1 MPDSILKKAM
11 QYIST
16 RNSKKTFSF
25 KDVFLNALAPD
36 GGLFVPQNIPFFSIK
51 ELNELKKLSYNDLAA
66 KIIIKF
72 CSEEFEE
79 NELKEIVEKSYKSFR
94 SKETV
99 ILKKYEDIYLL
110 ELFHGPTLAFKDIA
124 LQVIGN
130 MYEKFLLTQKN
141 KINIVVATSGDTG
154 SAAINAIKGR
164 NKLNIF
170 VLHPQNKISEV
181 QRKLMTTV
189 KENNVFN
196 IAVKGNFDDCQNL
209 VKSMFVDNEF
219 KNKINMS
226 GVNSINWARIISQI
240 VYYFYAFFKIEE
252 KEKKINFSV
261 PTGNFGDV
269 YAGYIS
275 KRMGLSINKLIVA
288 TNRNDILKRVINTG
302 EYKIED
308 VVETISPSM
317 DIQVASNFERLI
329 FDINSNDD
337 SNVKEKMKNLKEQ
350 KFFKIDN
357 NQLKSIKHDFVSE
370 SLSEKE
376 TQNFI
381 KNFYN
386 KFNVIL
392 DPHTAVGH
400 GVLNKI
406 SSEGINVVLATAHP
420 CKFPEAINKAI
431 GLKPNL
437 PKELDYIMSA
447 KENYDLIPN
456 NLDKIKN
463 YILEKI

>member
-1 MPDSILKKAM
+1 MK
-11 QYIST
+11 YIST

-130 MYEKFLLTQKN
+130 MYEKFLLNQKN

-209 VKSMFVDNEF
+209 VKLMFVDNEF

-252 KEKKINFSV
+252 KEKKVNFSV

-275 KRMGLSINKLIVA
+275 KRMGLPINKLIVA

-337 SNVKEKMKNLKEQ
+337 LNVKEKMKNLKEQ
-350 KFFKIDN
+350 KFFRIDK
-357 NQLKSIKHDFVSE
+357 NQLKSIKQDFVSE

-386 KFNVIL
+386 KFKIIL
-392 DPHTAVGH
+392 DPHTAVGY

-463 YILEKI
+463 HILEKI